1 MQARKFEIGDEVV
14 LTEEARRNIANRTYE
29 GDTAYEYPSRT
40 IFRVTGYNSKWT
52 SDVHLTPYEYGIA
65 DFLMWNEVWLEAY
78 RGA

>member
-52 SDVHLTPYEYGIA
+52 SDVSVTPQEG
-65 DFLMWNEVWLEAY
+65 LEPVVWNVWWLKEWQ
-78 RGA
+78 